1 MPLALEGEA
10 ERMEEENMSI
20 SVVYWSGTGNTH
32 AMAEAVAEGIRSA
45 GADSVVMEVSDAD
58 AAALAEEEAFALGCP
73 SMGAEQLE
81 ESEMEPFVEML
92 EPLVSGRKILL
103 FGSYGW
109 GDGEWMRDWCERMK
123 NAGAVLVREEGVT
136 ANDAPDDEALEEC
149 RAAGKELAS

>member
-1 MPLALEGEA
+1 
-10 ERMEEENMSI
+10 MEEENMSI
-20 SVVYWSGTGNTH
+20 SVVYWSGTGNTQ

-109 GDGEWMRDWCERMK
+109 GDEEWMRDWCERMK